1 MRRITTTKVNI
12 IRRFGHQ
19 VPSAIN
25 AVVFD
30 SSNGSQGYN
39 ARRFSALCMLAGFGA
54 AAVVNDQ
61 CNNSISYCDNRPLS
75 ANFVA
80 DAIEMVSPAVVNIM
94 SYVDGFL
101 VSGIS
106 SGSGFFIT
114 EDGFIVTNAHVV
126 SASTNGK
133 VLVTTMNG
141 RKRTGTVHSMD
152 LQSDI
157 ALIKLD
163 NEYSG
168 EKYPIVTM
176 GNSSKIR
183 PGEFVVALGSPMQLS
198 NSSSFGIVS
207 ATARHASEL
216 GFINNRAEYIQTD
229 AAINQGNSGGPLI
242 NISGQVIGINVMKA
256 KGADGI
262 SFAIPVDT
270 ASHVIKQLMANK
282 HVVRPYVGLKMTN
295 YLVGNDANTHN
306 SQSTPRSWWSSGSST
321 AEQQQK
327 KKSSNKSD
335 IFHRS
340 QQVKVLVER
349 VVPGSPAEKA
359 GIKRFSIFYHI
370 FISTVY

>member
-1 MRRITTTKVNI
+1 
-12 IRRFGHQ
+12 
-19 VPSAIN
+19 
-25 AVVFD
+25 
-30 SSNGSQGYN
+30 
-39 ARRFSALCMLAGFGA
+39 
-54 AAVVNDQ
+54 
-61 CNNSISYCDNRPLS
+61 
-75 ANFVA
+75 
-80 DAIEMVSPAVVNIM
+80 
-94 SYVDGFL
+94 
-101 VSGIS
+101 
-106 SGSGFFIT
+106 
-114 EDGFIVTNAHVV
+114 
-126 SASTNGK
+126 
-133 VLVTTMNG
+133 
-141 RKRTGTVHSMD
+141 
-152 LQSDI
+152 
-157 ALIKLD
+157 
-163 NEYSG
+163 
-168 EKYPIVTM
+168 M

-306 SQSTPRSWWSSGSST
+306 SQNTPRSWWSSGSST

-359 GIKRFSIFYHI
+359 GIKRYRILYHI
-370 FISTVY
+370 II